1 MIASCSSNKA
11 LSGIYVTNF
20 PSYGRFSKTLT
31 LNCDSTA
38 VMKFQGDMM
47 NDNSFGTWSINNK
60 ELILEF
66 DSIQYPGSRYKGD
79 FVLLLDGRKLL
90 IPIISRE
97 QFERLVDTV
106 KASNLDGKIK
116 IKTYERFVRKF
127 SKAPKNFRGKM
138 RKQYFKRTE
147 DLDCE
152 TEEK

>member
-1 MIASCSSNKA
+1 MVDLYLNKKKCEPCT
-11 LSGIYVTNF
+11 G
-20 PSYGRFSKTLT
+20 KTE
-31 LNCDSTA
+31 
-38 VMKFQGDMM
+38 KFTKIKIEEFLKHVD
-47 NDNSFGTWSINNK
+47 TWSINNK